1 MIVKGVK
8 ISELELRNELTGK
21 ENIPF
26 QDSFSNGK
34 LNLKGVIDYFQKVTN

>member
-26 QDSFSNGK
+26 QDSFFNGK
-34 LNLKGVIDYFQKVTN
+34 LNLEGVIDYFQKVTN